1 MKGTYG
7 KKSCSKILLLL
18 SILSVFMILSACSN
32 KLGEVKQV
40 DVYKMESFD
49 QVQKNSVVTF
59 KSDEEIK
66 AFEQAFT
73 HLQKQKGKVDI
84 MDPEYKVEL
93 GDKSYFMWLNQEKV
107 AVMDTE
113 DTETLYLL
121 AEDYSKCIKKIMDST
136 K

>member
-1 MKGTYG
+1 M
-7 KKSCSKILLLL
+7 
-18 SILSVFMILSACSN
+18 MLSACGN

-73 HLQKQKGKVDI
+73 HLKKQKGKVDI

-93 GDKSYFMWLNQEKV
+93 GNKNYFMWLNQEKV
-107 AVMDTE
+107 AVMDTK
-113 DTETLYLL
+113 DTDTLYLL
-121 AEDYSKCIKKIMDST
+121 TEDYSKRIKKIIDSN

>member
-1 MKGTYG
+1 MVLG
-7 KKSCSKILLLL
+7 
-18 SILSVFMILSACSN
+18 ACSN
-32 KLGEVKQV
+32 ELGEVKQV

-49 QVQKNSVVTF
+49 QVQKDSLVTF
-59 KSDEEIK
+59 KSKEEIK
-66 AFEQAFT
+66 VFEKAFT
-73 HLQKQKGKVDI
+73 HLKKKKGKVDI

-113 DTETLYLL
+113 DTDTLYLL
-121 AEDYSKCIKKIMDST
+121 TEDNSKRIQKIMDST